1 MEWKLLYG
9 KDHMPTV
16 DEAGEFSG
24 PLLGETFLAFMRQ
37 NCPVV
42 PKMEY
47 SACAMQTGWN
57 IKFKKSGKNV
67 CTVYPMDGYFIC
79 MILTGGDSMMELEAR
94 LEEFTPYMREKF
106 RDTKVFRGSRW
117 LFLEI
122 RDGGTERDLEE
133 LVLLKLRSMGIAPGP
148 VTVREKNGRGKG
160 KRTRDEN

>member
-1 MEWKLLYG
+1 MEIVIRKGPHAHRGRGGGVFRAAAGGDVPGLY
-9 KDHMPTV
+9 V
-16 DEAGEFSG
+16 
-24 PLLGETFLAFMRQ
+24 Q

-57 IKFKKSGKNV
+57 IKFKKSGRNV

-106 RDTKVFRGSRW
+106 MDTKVFRGSRW

-148 VTVREKNGRGKG
+148 VTVGEKNGRGKG